1 MRRRVPAPRIIMAI
15 AVVAFAA
22 AIVAIAPALALVA
35 VVASGAAVLAL
46 GWRATPAPAAAAEP
60 PPVAAAEDDTM
71 LIDAFAEPVLIVG
84 DGQVLAANRAA
95 TDTLGSHIVGADVRL
110 ALRHPAAAEML
121 LSDDEGAVIVP
132 APGGQRFELRVV
144 RLRDRRKL
152 VRLIDRSAHHAA
164 ERARVDF
171 VANASHEL
179 RTPLASVLGYVETL
193 GDAKAGGDPAI
204 RARFLGIIAREAQ
217 RMQRLIDELITLSRI
232 ESERFHSPDVR
243 IDLAAIVRL
252 AAADGAQ
259 PVELALRDDVPMV
272 AADAGQVAQVARN
285 LIDNA
290 FKYGR
295 APVRVALTSEPGWAV
310 LSVAD
315 AGDGIAPE
323 HLPRLTERF
332 YRVDPGRSRA
342 VGGTGLG
349 LAIVKHVVERHR
361 GRLDMVSTPTTGTVV
376 TVRLPLPGDA
386 VT

>member
-179 RTPLASVLGYVETL
+179 RTPLAALKAELELAERHPGTAAEMSVAMRRTHQDV
-193 GDAKAGGDPAI
+193 D
-204 RARFLGIIAREAQ
+204 
-217 RMQRLIDELITLSRI
+217 RLIALTNGL
-232 ESERFHSPDVR
+232 
-243 IDLAAIVRL
+243 
-252 AAADGAQ
+252 
-259 PVELALRDDVPMV
+259 LAL
-272 AADAGQVAQVARN
+272 ATAEAD
-285 LIDNA
+285 
-290 FKYGR
+290 R
-295 APVRVALTSEPGWAV
+295 APVRDGLDVDDLLVAAAEAARPRAVAAGRTVTAQPSGLSVVGDEVAIRRAIDNLLDNALIHGTGAVHLGAGTVAGRGSVELWVQDAGRLEPGLQAR
-310 LSVAD
+310 AF
-315 AGDGIAPE
+315 
-323 HLPRLTERF
+323 ERF
-332 YRVDPGRSRA
+332 ARGRETARTPGA
-342 VGGTGLG
+342 GLG
-349 LAIVKHVVERHR
+349 LALVEATARDH
-361 GRLDMVSTPTTGTVV
+361 GGSASLDDLPDGGVRATL
-376 TVRLPLPGDA
+376 RLPSAGS
-386 VT
+386 